1 MAKAKTRSAPRIT
14 KLKPRRGAPGK
25 SQPILPLKTGAGLLL
40 LCVFVWFGYAGFND
54 RTYDAFSEA
63 GDGAFGR
70 RNFDY
75 AERMYREALQE
86 AERID
91 PAGSKVVETLLD
103 LGRTYKALGRN
114 ELAGDMLERARAIRG
129 RRG

>member
-1 MAKAKTRSAPRIT
+1 
-14 KLKPRRGAPGK
+14 
-25 SQPILPLKTGAGLLL
+25 
-40 LCVFVWFGYAGFND
+40 
-54 RTYDAFSEA
+54 
-63 GDGAFGR
+63 
-70 RNFDY
+70 
-75 AERMYREALQE
+75 MYREALQE